1 MMMMMVNAL
10 MKKQEDNPQSFLRLR
25 EGILLVAIQVVT
37 VSYAAGLNP
46 PGGVWADTKQDEH
59 LIGNPILALTYH
71 KRYTVF
77 SSSNTTALMASSA
90 VVLLLLF
97 VRGDNSRRIWFNS
110 LLRIVLSLGLV
121 AMAVAY
127 TAGSSRHKFTTAYA
141 SVSVGILFLYVLII
155 ILVWIISASEGT
167 AGTPVP
173 GYSRSMVSAIFV
185 ASMTYTTGLNPP
197 GGFWLDTQDGHRAGD
212 PALLVHYRR
221 RFTAFFVGNTI
232 AFIASLFITP
242 LVLTNNGLLDDVD
255 DGVEDDPFDDL
266 FKDCFLQCLYDILNY
281 VQQCGLVIAYAAGS
295 NMDKPYIA
303 YVLLGGLALTPVVA
317 LIFVMTQK
325 WFDRISV
332 MIQKLFNLIFG
343 MTQKWFKKVFKGSSD
358 GDPTSSHD
366 AGDSTSRDPTNT
378 PAAPHDDNEGK
389 SIEPFFVLMFTTFSA
404 AVTYQAGLN
413 PPGGLWPDDL
423 DGHNAGHP
431 ILLAKQPTRYR
442 VFMYCNSMALVASL
456 VAIVMSLSQR
466 CQTRRSRAL
475 SALLVLDL
483 ISLIGAYAAGC
494 CRDVETSIHV
504 IAMGG
509 AIVVYVVF
517 HMAFLMP
524 SPDDKSPQPQGGG
537 GQQEQKGV
545 GWSRDLMLGILGATL
560 TYQTGLTPPGG
571 FWQRD
576 DEFGHHAGEPV
587 LLSTYPNRYIVFF
600 YLNALCFMSSIFL
613 TVFFVNRYLYEAGI
627 RCRALFICVLA
638 VFFGLI
644 GAYAAGS
651 YRTLGQSISMIKLGV
666 VVFILIVSI
675 LLLVYRFGKKGN
687 LIDEEQEEG
696 NNQQT
701 DTEPASSNKL
711 ESQEQHDV
719 LEYLVLI
726 GSIGATVT
734 YQAGFAPPR
743 GFWPDDSDG
752 HAVGDPVLRDMNG
765 YLYRLYFFFN
775 TTAFLASSSIM
786 NSGPLMIVVGKF
798 LGMTKRTMKEKNQ
811 ILYTALQAPTVLFAV
826 GILGAYAAGSSSGWN
841 NYIFSGAL
849 IAPVLLIIVLSS
861 RVSKLVV
868 KMANH
873 LKVVSE
879 D

>member
-1 MMMMMVNAL
+1 MAVANTRL
-10 MKKQEDNPQSFLRLR
+10 EEQEGKPQSFLRLR

-59 LIGNPILALTYH
+59 LTGNPILALTYH

-110 LLRIVLSLGLV
+110 VLRTVLSLGLI
-121 AMAVAY
+121 ALAVAY
-127 TAGSSRHKFTTAYA
+127 IAGASRHKFTTAYA
-141 SVSVGILFLYVLII
+141 SGI
-155 ILVWIISASEGT
+155 

-173 GYSRSMVSAIFV
+173 GYSRSMVNAVFV
-185 ASMTYTTGLNPP
+185 ASITYTTGLNPP

-212 PALLVHYRR
+212 PALMVHYRR

-242 LVLTNNGLLDDVD
+242 LLLTNNDRVDVD
-255 DGVEDDPFDDL
+255 DDNPFKHFQRGQAL
-266 FKDCFLQCLYDILNY
+266 HRLCAPWRVCPHTRGGPHKM
-281 VQQCGLVIAYAAGS
+281 VQ
-295 NMDKPYIA
+295 
-303 YVLLGGLALTPVVA
+303 
-317 LIFVMTQK
+317 
-325 WFDRISV
+325 
-332 MIQKLFNLIFG
+332 
-343 MTQKWFKKVFKGSSD
+343 KG
-358 GDPTSSHD
+358 
-366 AGDSTSRDPTNT
+366 
-378 PAAPHDDNEGK
+378 PH
-389 SIEPFFVLMFTTFSA
+389 TR
-404 AVTYQAGLN
+404 GLN

-456 VAIVMSLSQR
+456 VATVMSLSQR
-466 CQTRRSRAL
+466 CQARRSRAL
-475 SALLVLDL
+475 SVLLVLDL

-537 GQQEQKGV
+537 GGRQEQKGV
-545 GWSRDLMLGILGATL
+545 EWNRDLMLGILGATL

-571 FWQRD
+571 FWPSD

-651 YRTLGQSISMIKLGV
+651 YRSLGQSISMIKLGV
-666 VVFILIVSI
+666 AVFILIVSI

-687 LIDEEQEEG
+687 LIDEEDEEG

-701 DTEPASSNKL
+701 ETEPASSNN
-711 ESQEQHDV
+711 EIHEHHDV
-719 LEYLVLI
+719 LEYLALI

-775 TTAFLASSSIM
+775 TTAFLASASIM
-786 NSGPLMIVVGKF
+786 NSGPMMFVMGKF
-798 LGMTKRTMKEKNQ
+798 MAMTTQTVKEKNQ
-811 ILYTALQAPTVLFAV
+811 ILYSALQLPTVLFAI

-841 NYIFSGAL
+841 NYIFAVAL
-849 IAPVLLIIVLSS
+849 VAPVLFIIILTDC
-861 RVSKLVV
+861 VSKLLV
-868 KMANH
+868 KMAKH

-879 D
+879 E